1 MRIINSIDLD
11 FSLGVAEV
19 EFFKYFIVLLNELC
33 SLNQY
38 VRFHSINLVAE
49 SYSQMLARRNPW
61 QRVATKVHWR
71 KRSIFQKKS
80 NAFRFAFLGV
90 WVSAKSEIVG
100 TCIAFTRLYHLL
112 K

>member
-1 MRIINSIDLD
+1 MRIINTIDLD
-11 FSLGVAEV
+11 FSFGVAEI
-19 EFFKYFIVLLNELC
+19 EFLKYFIVLVDELS
-33 SLNQY
+33 SLYQD
-38 VRFHSINLVAE
+38 VCFHSVNLVTE
-49 SYSQMLARRNPW
+49 SYSQMFARRDPW

-100 TCIAFTRLYHLL
+100 TCVTFTSLYHLL